1 MRTTWKKLCL
11 ALLMTLLF
19 VGGVPSVSQNFGVIR
34 TEAAGTVGLSKT
46 KLTAIAGKKYKIV
59 LRNRKRDTKI
69 QWSSSKKSI
78 ATVSGS
84 GTTCEITAKKAGTT
98 VVTAKVDGKT
108 YCCTVTVKKA
118 AAPAKP
124 TTPKAKALKAYE
136 AFLKNGTIMVEDEDG
151 NNRRRKVSQSCTFA
165 LIYLD
170 DDNVPELLLDY
181 SRMPDCVPW
190 QVGYLYTYRNGKVTN
205 LGVIHKY
212 DSLWYYK
219 KTGVLVNGSTQ
230 DGAPI
235 NVTSY
240 SRLHNGKYQDNLSK
254 ASIAQYIKNA
264 AKTKITFVRN
274 TEANRKKYLK

>member
-1 MRTTWKKLCL
+1 MEKICL
-11 ALLMTLLF
+11 ALLLTVLF

-46 KLTAIAGKKYKIV
+46 KLTAIEGKKYKIV
-59 LRNRKRDTKI
+59 LRNRKRDTRI

-108 YCCTVTVKKA
+108 YRCTVTVKKA
-118 AAPAKP
+118 AAPSNP
-124 TTPKAKALKAYE
+124 TTQKTKALKAYDE
-136 AFLKNGTIMVEDEDG
+136 FLKNGTILIEDEEG

-170 DDNVPELLLDY
+170 NDNVPELLLDY

-219 KTGVLVNGSTQ
+219 KTGVLVNRSTE

-240 SRLHNGKYQDNLSK
+240 SRLHNGKLTNYGRSQK
-254 ASIAQYIKNA
+254 AIAPYIKNV

>member
-98 VVTAKVDGKT
+98 VVTAKVEGKT
-108 YCCTVTVKKA
+108 YRCTVTVKKA

-170 DDNVPELLLDY
+170 NDNVPELLLDY

-219 KTGVLVNGSTQ
+219 KTGVLVRKSFD
-230 DGAPI
+230 DGVMREVI
-235 NVTSY
+235 SY
-240 SRLHNGKYQDNLSK
+240 SRLYNGKYKDSLSK
-254 ASIAQYIKNA
+254 ASITPYIKNA
-264 AKTKITFVRN
+264 AKIEITFISN